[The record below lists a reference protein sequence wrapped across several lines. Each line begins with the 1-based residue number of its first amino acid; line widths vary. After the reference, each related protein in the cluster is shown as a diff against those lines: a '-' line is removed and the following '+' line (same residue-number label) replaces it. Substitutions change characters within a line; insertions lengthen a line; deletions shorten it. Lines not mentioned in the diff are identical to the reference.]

1 MADSYHHGVRVT
13 EISNGTRPIKTINT
27 AIIGVVCTA
36 EDADPDTFP
45 LDRPA
50 LVTDIYQGLGKAG
63 EKGTLAKTLDAIKD
77 HGNPLTVV
85 VRVADGETPEETTS
99 NVIGGVKD
107 GRKTGLEA
115 LTIAKA
121 QWGVQPRVLACPGLD
136 TLSVA
141 QELAGLAQRTRSF
154 AYTHAS
160 GCQTVEEVLAY
171 RKKFGHREMM
181 LIWPDFQ
188 GWDTATSSMT
198 TLDATA
204 RAVGLR
210 ARIDED
216 VGWHKTLSNVAV
228 NGVTGISHDVAWD
241 LQSSATDAGV
251 LNEAG
256 VTTLIQENG
265 FRFWGSRT
273 CSDDPLFAFE
283 SYVRTAQVLA
293 DTMAEAHMWAID
305 KPMHVTLIRDIIDG
319 INAKMRSMVA
329 NGYLIGGEAW
339 FDPRRNSPEQ
349 LKAGIGTIN
358 YKYTPVPPLENLEF
372 IQEITDEYLINF
384 AQQLA
389 A

>member
-36 EDADPDTFP
+36 EDADDAAFP

-63 EKGTLAKTLDAIKD
+63 DKGTLAKTLDAIKD

-85 VRVADGETPEETTS
+85 VRVRDGETAEETTS

-107 GRKTGLEA
+107 GRKTGMEA
-115 LTIAKA
+115 LTVSRAA
-121 QWGVQPRVLACPGLD
+121 WGVTPRILAAPGLD
-136 TLSVA
+136 TVPVA
-141 QELAGLAQRTRSF
+141 QEMAALANRTRSF
-154 AYTHAS
+154 AYIHAN
-160 GCQTVEEVLAY
+160 GCASVEEVLAY

-188 GWDTATSSMT
+188 GWDTT
-198 TLDATA
+198 TNGLTNLDCTA

-216 VGWHKTLSNVAV
+216 TGWHKTLSNVTV

-256 VTTLIQENG
+256 VTTLVNANG

-273 CSDDPLFAFE
+273 CADDPLFAFE
-283 SYVRTAQVLA
+283 NYVRTAQVLA
-293 DTMAEAHMWAID
+293 DTIADAHMWAID
-305 KPMHVTLIRDIIDG
+305 KPMHLTLVRDIIDRV
-319 INAKMRSMVA
+319 NAKFRDMVA
-329 NGYLIGGEAW
+329 NQSLIGAKAW
-339 FDPRRNSPEQ
+339 YDPSRNSVET
-349 LKAGIGTIN
+349 LKAGKLRIP
-358 YKYTPVPPLENLEF
+358 YKYTPVPPLESLEF
-372 IQEITDEYLINF
+372 IQEITDEYLLEF
-384 AQQLA
+384 GQSLA
-389 A
+389 